1 VTRESGVGLRSWIK
15 RLERDAREEMIVI
28 PQKDGTVKKFPKAE
42 GIEALLN
49 LFDRLGAGEDA
60 PPEHPM
66 LEAVRNSSD
75 PEWTTT
81 IFAMA
86 EEDWTDPVEDLSE

>member
-1 VTRESGVGLRSWIK
+1 MGLRGRLRK
-15 RLERDAREEMIVI
+15 LERDAEEEMFII
-28 PQKDGTVKKFPKAE
+28 PQAKPDGTVKKFPKSE

-60 PPEHPM
+60 PPEHP
-66 LEAVRNSSD
+66 LLTAVRNSSD
-75 PEWTTT
+75 PEWTGS

-86 EEDWTDPVEDLSE
+86 DEDWTDPVEDLSE